1 MENLLSSAASHE
13 TLPESFVF
21 APDQRPPVSAADV
34 ALPVI
39 DLALARPRD
48 EVRRAVLEAGKE
60 LGFFQVPTYAAS
72 CSAAP
77 PGSLVRSPSLCRLC
91 PFLSSRNAFPA
102 L

>member
-21 APDQRPPVSAADV
+21 APDQRPPASAADV

-39 DLALARPRD
+39 DLARPRD